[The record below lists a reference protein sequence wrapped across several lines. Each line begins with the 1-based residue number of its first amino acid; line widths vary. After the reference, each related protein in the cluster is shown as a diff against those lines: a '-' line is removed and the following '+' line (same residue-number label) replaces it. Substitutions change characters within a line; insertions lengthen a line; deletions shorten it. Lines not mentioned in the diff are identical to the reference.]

1 MNLIKLIKNKL
12 FNTFDK
18 KVNTLLNAA
27 YSSNNKNIVHNNGKL
42 IKDGKHIAKFQHDLL
57 PGLYLRRMILAKGGY
72 VVGGIHKRDHVWFL
86 LAGHITVATSEGKKD
101 YVAPYMGFSKAG
113 TQRVIHAHEDSI
125 FQNVFQN
132 PFEYKNLDKLDE
144 HNYSLTKE
152 DYDNFIRNN
161 NRT

>member
-1 MNLIKLIKNKL
+1 M
-12 FNTFDK
+12 
-18 KVNTLLNAA
+18 
-27 YSSNNKNIVHNNGKL
+27 
-42 IKDGKHIAKFQHDLL
+42 
-57 PGLYLRRMILAKGGY
+57 PGLYLRKMILAKGGY

-86 LAGHITVATSEGKKD
+86 LAGHITVATSKSKKD

-113 TQRVIHAHEDSI
+113 TQRVIYAHEDSI

-132 PFEYKNLDKLDE
+132 PFEYKNLNKLDE

>member
-1 MNLIKLIKNKL
+1 
-12 FNTFDK
+12 
-18 KVNTLLNAA
+18 
-27 YSSNNKNIVHNNGKL
+27 
-42 IKDGKHIAKFQHDLL
+42 
-57 PGLYLRRMILAKGGY
+57 
-72 VVGGIHKRDHVWFL
+72 
-86 LAGHITVATSEGKKD
+86 
-101 YVAPYMGFSKAG
+101 MGFSKAG

-161 NRT
+161 K